1 MRVEGS
7 GWHLYVYRREYGWRL
22 RGISKWYGERGVA
35 SVVYT
40 RKLTSSIVGNWSLKV
55 GVEAIYANIVTGNST
70 IDDLMRMIKPAISNL
85 IWGKVSAVNVNLPED
100 GIFDVS

>member
-1 MRVEGS
+1 MKE
-7 GWHLYVYRREYGWRL
+7 
-22 RGISKWYGERGVA
+22 GVA

-40 RKLTSSIVGNWSLKV
+40 RKLTSSIVGNWSLKA

-70 IDDLMRMIKPAISNL
+70 IDDLVRMIKPAISNL

-100 GIFDVS
+100 GIFDVSWRPMGASEDKGIGEITKWQVSNIVW